1 MEAAPLCCHTA
12 SSPFFHPGCKPVHS
26 FPASI
31 VLSSPVRQLI
41 GATRY
46 LVRNSSRKTML
57 IAACIP
63 TRETRVSFE
72 IRLCSSFAKGT
83 SRFSSPRGEKRKQFS
98 LSLYFYLSLS
108 LDHPLDRCRKKKD
121 RKRKNYRTRE
131 TRVTTVPTPV
141 FLQAKLHSPHA
152 DSLRGRQAAKFSS
165 RFSIL
170 HSRRVNDRTRLVFR
184 YLTGDPKRDS
194 KQQKKRQTFLL
205 IPIFNIFIL
214 LVYTYTRIQIHMY
227 VYISTRSVTFRALP
241 KAISQ
246 KERVYL

>member
-98 LSLYFYLSLS
+98 FSLYFYLSLS

>member
-98 LSLYFYLSLS
+98 LSLSISFSLS
-108 LDHPLDRCRKKKD
+108 RSSARSVSKKERQKKK
-121 RKRKNYRTRE
+121 
-131 TRVTTVPTPV
+131 
-141 FLQAKLHSPHA
+141 KLSHQ
-152 DSLRGRQAAKFSS
+152 GNEG
-165 RFSIL
+165 
-170 HSRRVNDRTRLVFR
+170 NDRTDACISPSQVTLTACRLVAWTASCQVLFTI
-184 YLTGDPKRDS
+184 LDS
-194 KQQKKRQTFLL
+194 PFSKGQRSNAPR
-205 IPIFNIFIL
+205 ISIFN
-214 LVYTYTRIQIHMY
+214 R
-227 VYISTRSVTFRALP
+227 RSEEGFETAKKKTNFSSHTN
-241 KAISQ
+241 I
-246 KERVYL
+246 

>member
-194 KQQKKRQTFLL
+194 KQQKKRQTFLP

>member
-1 MEAAPLCCHTA
+1 MHTD
-12 SSPFFHPGCKPVHS
+12 
-26 FPASI
+26 
-31 VLSSPVRQLI
+31 
-41 GATRY
+41 TRDARF
-46 LVRNSSRKTML
+46 LRNSPLFLLCKRNVPIFLASWRKK
-57 IAACIP
+57 
-63 TRETRVSFE
+63 ET
-72 IRLCSSFAKGT
+72 IL
-83 SRFSSPRGEKRKQFS
+83 S
-98 LSLYFYLSLS
+98 LSLYLYLSLS

-194 KQQKKRQTFLL
+194 KQQKKRQTFLP

>member
-1 MEAAPLCCHTA
+1 
-12 SSPFFHPGCKPVHS
+12 
-26 FPASI
+26 
-31 VLSSPVRQLI
+31 
-41 GATRY
+41 
-46 LVRNSSRKTML
+46 ML

-194 KQQKKRQTFLL
+194 KQQKKRQTFLP